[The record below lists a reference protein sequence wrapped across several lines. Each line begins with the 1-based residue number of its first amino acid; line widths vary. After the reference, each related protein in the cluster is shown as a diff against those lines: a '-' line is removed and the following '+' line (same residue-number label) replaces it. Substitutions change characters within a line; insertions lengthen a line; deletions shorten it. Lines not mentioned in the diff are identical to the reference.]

1 MGNWGKVRVMSADPN
16 PNILFQSKRFNEN
29 WLKLHQKWE
38 WKRDYR
44 ESLLDGIHI
53 FLNPHAET
61 PLPPSRFNWPD
72 VEYHD
77 IGEDGMLIETARDGN
92 IYWRRTR
99 TLSSETPEAQV
110 QQWLDETNKYIEEEQ
125 AKDLA
130 QEAE

>member
-1 MGNWGKVRVMSADPN
+1 M
-16 PNILFQSKRFNEN
+16 
-29 WLKLHQKWE
+29 
-38 WKRDYR
+38 
-44 ESLLDGIHI
+44 
-53 FLNPHAET
+53 
-61 PLPPSRFNWPD
+61 FNWPD

-77 IGEDGMLIETARDGN
+77 IGEDGMSIETARDGN

-99 TLSSETPEAQV
+99 TLSAETPEAQV